1 MVSYSSFSIEELVR
15 RCSASGE
22 IGAWEEFVRRFHRL
36 IATVVLR
43 TAGRLGDSS
52 AQTVDDLIQDTY
64 LKLCADDFRLL
75 RNFEAHHQDAFIG
88 FVKVVTAN
96 VVRDHF
102 KLLRSQRHGANRL
115 QDLPAYFDPAAGED
129 EEGSPKAI
137 ERAVLIQEI
146 EQHLS
151 ECVAAVDRDRNT
163 RVFWLYYRAGLSAA
177 AIAALPGIDLST
189 KGVESLISRITKDL
203 RTRMV
208 TSRPADRVDAQKS
221 TEGILPAQSF

>member
-1 MVSYSSFSIEELVR
+1 VGSYSSLSIEELVR

-22 IGAWEEFVRRFHRL
+22 IRAWEEFVRRFHRL
-36 IATVVLR
+36 IAAVVLR

-52 AQTVDDLIQDTY
+52 SQTVDDLIQETY

-75 RNFEAHHQDAFIG
+75 RNFKAHHSDGFIG

-102 KLLRSQRHGANRL
+102 KQLRSQRHGANRM
-115 QDLPAYFDPAAGED
+115 QDLPEDFDPAAAED
-129 EEGSPKAI
+129 NEGGPKAI

-146 EQHLS
+146 EDHLEHLAS
-151 ECVAAVDRDRNT
+151 ADRDRSI

-177 AIAALPGIDLST
+177 AIAALPGIGLNI

-203 RTRMV
+203 RARIAAF
-208 TSRPADRVDAQKS
+208 RPAERGDARKS
-221 TEGILPAQSF
+221 AEGILPAQSF